1 MLAYMGPSSDRG
13 SATDSTRG
21 RILDAALR
29 VFAKKGFS
37 AATTKEISSDAGVNE
52 VTLFRHFGSKR
63 TLFEHVIRE
72 RSPLKEITSTVSMDV
87 ETPVEE
93 LLERNAAA
101 VLEILKANRH
111 LFMMILGDA
120 WRIQRMR
127 SIISEFGVEK
137 GVEFLTE
144 MMAALTAADKIRR
157 IEPEIAARGLMGMVQ
172 SYFLTRYLLAGD
184 DPGPEE
190 DKRMISGF
198 VDVFLNGVRVE
209 GV

>member
-1 MLAYMGPSSDRG
+1 MGPSSDRG